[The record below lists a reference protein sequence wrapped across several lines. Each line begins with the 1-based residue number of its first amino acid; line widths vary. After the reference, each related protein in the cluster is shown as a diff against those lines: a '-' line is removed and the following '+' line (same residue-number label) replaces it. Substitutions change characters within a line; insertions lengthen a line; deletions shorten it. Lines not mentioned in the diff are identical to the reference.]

1 MGLTDREHG
10 IMKIKYG
17 MEVRAAALAAAFCL
31 IFASAATRGAAQE
44 QEARTIVTVKQLI
57 DSPAEYAGKTV
68 VAVGVF
74 MASDGACAG
83 KMGARDWM
91 LQGEGRD
98 CVWVRFEPPQG
109 CDPATKVGVG
119 RTVAVEGV
127 ATMVKNRLMLTPV
140 RAQAKASAPA
150 GEQRQQQAPP
160 PRKDPKEIQKER
172 KEAGEQRQLEI
183 ERERDA
189 SQSFSPGELLQ
200 NPALFAGM
208 SEFFV
213 AGKFRAESTGC
224 GSDAPALEGEWA
236 IEDLLGN
243 CVRARGPVPERAG
256 SASAPADG
264 ELVSFK
270 AVMKI
275 ETGSGSASHYLLALP
290 RLEEFK
296 TTAPEMKPA
305 SKPSSTK

>member
-1 MGLTDREHG
+1 
-10 IMKIKYG
+10 MKININIAR
-17 MEVRAAALAAAFCL
+17 RAAALCAALA
-31 IFASAATRGAAQE
+31 ISAGTAAAQE
-44 QEARTIVTVKQLI
+44 QESRTIVTVKQLI
-57 DSPAEYAGKTV
+57 DSPADYAGKTI
-68 VAVGVF
+68 VAVGMF
-74 MASDGACAG
+74 MGGDGACVG
-83 KMGARDWM
+83 RIDARDWM

-98 CVWVRFEPPQG
+98 CVWVRVEPPQG

-119 RTVAVEGV
+119 RRVAAEGIV
-127 ATMVKNRLMLTPV
+127 SMVRNRPMLFPA
-140 RAQAKASAPA
+140 RDPAKSAA
-150 GEQRQQQAPP
+150 QRQQSAQQ
-160 PRKDPKEIQKER
+160 PRKDPKEAQKER
-172 KEAGEQRQLEI
+172 KEATEQRMLEI

-200 NPALFAGM
+200 NPALFSGM
-208 SEFFV
+208 EFFA
-213 AGKFRAESTGC
+213 AGNYRADAAGC

-275 ETGSGSASHYLLALP
+275 ETASGSASHYLQAAP

-296 TTAPEMKPA
+296 TTAPEMRPA
-305 SKPSSTK
+305 AKPSSPK

>member
-17 MEVRAAALAAAFCL
+17 MELRAAALAAAICL
-31 IFASAATRGAAQE
+31 IFASAATRGAEQE
-44 QEARTIVTVKQLI
+44 QESRTIVTVKQLI
-57 DSPAEYAGKTV
+57 DSPADYTGKTV
-68 VAVGVF
+68 VAVGMF
-74 MASDGACAG
+74 MGGDGACVG
-83 KMGARDWM
+83 RMDARDWM
-91 LQGEGRD
+91 LQGEGRN
-98 CVWVRFEPPQG
+98 CVWVRVEPPQG

-119 RTVAVEGV
+119 RTVAAEGIV
-127 ATMVKNRLMLTPV
+127 SMVRNRPMLFPA
-140 RAQAKASAPA
+140 RDPAKA
-150 GEQRQQQAPP
+150 GTQRQQSAQQ
-160 PRKDPKEIQKER
+160 PRKDPKEAQKER
-172 KEAGEQRQLEI
+172 REAAEQRMLEI

-200 NPALFAGM
+200 NPALFSGM
-208 SEFFV
+208 EFLV
-213 AGKFRAESTGC
+213 AGNYRAGSAGC

-236 IEDLLGN
+236 VEDLLGN

-296 TTAPEMKPA
+296 TAAPEMKPA